1 MQTGLVIVV
10 AVIGGVAVAVQGQFV
25 GVLDR
30 EVGTIGSTFVTY
42 GSGGLLI
49 GLILLLAGGDG
60 ISNWRSVPPWA
71 FLSGAAGI
79 VIIGAISFSVARI
92 GLVPALMAITVSQFG
107 VSAIVDHFGLL
118 GGDVR
123 PMDTSKVAGLVLL
136 IAGAWLALR

>member
-1 MQTGLVIVV
+1 MQTGIVILVAI
-10 AVIGGVAVAVQGQFV
+10 IGGVAVAVQGQFV

-60 ISNWRSVPPWA
+60 IANWRSVPPWA

-92 GLVPALMAITVSQFG
+92 GLLPALMAITVAQFG
-107 VSAIVDHFGLL
+107 VSAVVDHFGLL
-118 GGDVR
+118 GAVVR
-123 PMDTSKVAGLVLL
+123 PLDPSKLAGLALL
-136 IAGAWLALR
+136 IVGAWLALR